1 MVITKKIGI
10 PVLFLIALTLIFILL
25 STSENYPTIDL
36 FNKVKGP
43 IFTEIFPEGKRNSGG
58 FKWFNYFCN
67 LKPTKE
73 EFDIYNSQYCG
84 VSGAIVNPEAPPTF
98 DYIKIKD
105 PEGNDVYGKYY
116 RCCWPCCCDLMR
128 EDNGTPN
135 ILAEDYEV
143 ELSDGNFTYKVLTMA
158 NLCNIPKDS
167 IPAEA
172 TPIVCENGKVKD
184 AKYSKSGRIIIA
196 VLFEPTLE
204 PPSDYKEIEG
214 CPERNKTPV
223 TKLKGGMGDIFVKL
237 SVAGK

>member
-1 MVITKKIGI
+1 
-10 PVLFLIALTLIFILL
+10 
-25 STSENYPTIDL
+25 
-36 FNKVKGP
+36 
-43 IFTEIFPEGKRNSGG
+43 
-58 FKWFNYFCN
+58 
-67 LKPTKE
+67 
-73 EFDIYNSQYCG
+73 
-84 VSGAIVNPEAPPTF
+84 
-98 DYIKIKD
+98 
-105 PEGNDVYGKYY
+105 
-116 RCCWPCCCDLMR
+116 MR